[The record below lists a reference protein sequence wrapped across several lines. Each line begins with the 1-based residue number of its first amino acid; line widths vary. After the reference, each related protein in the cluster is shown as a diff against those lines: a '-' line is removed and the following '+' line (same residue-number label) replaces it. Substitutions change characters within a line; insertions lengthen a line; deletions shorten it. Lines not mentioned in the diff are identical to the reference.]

1 MDFQRIQRF
10 PADKEQMALSVP
22 LKPYD
27 GAELL
32 KVILIDSV
40 VPGRIVEMPI
50 SGGTV
55 LTGKNGSGK
64 TTFLQ
69 LIIDRIL
76 SDKSLF
82 QIEKWPHL

>member
-1 MDFQRIQRF
+1 MDFQRIQQF
-10 PADKEQMALSVP
+10 PDNEQIALNVP

-64 TTFLQ
+64 TSFLQ
-69 LIIDRIL
+69 LISFFYGGNR
-76 SDKSLF
+76 S
-82 QIEKWPHL
+82 PAPA